1 MSCDVNI
8 TQTQRVD
15 LALLDGRESDALIPS
30 RTLRIV
36 HHLNQSN
43 CTYKLGKRC
52 KKAFLSSLF
61 AILCILRTARRRRHV
76 RHSRLAPLIQE
87 VLGKGGERTAG
98 KPKGP
103 GCAVL

>member
-36 HHLNQSN
+36 HHLN
-43 CTYKLGKRC
+43 
-52 KKAFLSSLF
+52 
-61 AILCILRTARRRRHV
+61 
-76 RHSRLAPLIQE
+76 
-87 VLGKGGERTAG
+87 
-98 KPKGP
+98 
-103 GCAVL
+103 

>member
-43 CTYKLGKRC
+43 CIYKLGKRC
-52 KKAFLSSLF
+52 KKAFLSRLF
-61 AILCILRTARRRRHV
+61 AILCIQRTARHIVGMYVIVGR
-76 RHSRLAPLIQE
+76 P
-87 VLGKGGERTAG
+87 
-98 KPKGP
+98 P
-103 GCAVL
+103 